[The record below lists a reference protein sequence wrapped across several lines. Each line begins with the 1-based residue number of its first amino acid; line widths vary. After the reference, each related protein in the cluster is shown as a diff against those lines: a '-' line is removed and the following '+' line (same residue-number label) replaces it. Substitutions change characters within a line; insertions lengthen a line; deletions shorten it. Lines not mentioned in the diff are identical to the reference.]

1 MKSKPTTLNQSLLNP
16 KQEISSHK
24 EEPKLKLRKP
34 SFYIPESME
43 NNEFNS
49 NISEKKNDIEVCINN
64 SYSFKSGPDFD
75 TFCQPFFHG
84 TYQKIRMPFFRM
96 PIGDQSKFQSGIT
109 CMQEKGNG
117 NNFKFPPNHFLLNR
131 LDNEKEDYF
140 KEINDETKNKNDNKI
155 NGKNDEPNFL
165 FNNLRGSFYNNWIQE
180 KNNLGLNSFV
190 NKETNSSNI
199 INNCGT
205 KFFTNHNYGYK
216 CSCSKTQCNRKYCE
230 CFNSG
235 NYCVDCNCKNC
246 SNKPPAN
253 IYTNK
258 HPSDELSKNKKSKI
272 ICTCTKSGCNKNYCE
287 CFKSGQ
293 KCSLLCRCISCENND
308 QITNKHYNKNND
320 NFESC
325 LVNSIFIIKNNITIE
340 NTKNKKN
347 YEKFK
352 TTLDEGVA
360 PPAQG
365 DFMAICK
372 KRNREEKKYD
382 KINFVNNKKISNN
395 SHEVNRF
402 NNSLFDKNGKIIL
415 SKINLIQAN

>member
-1 MKSKPTTLNQSLLNP
+1 MKSKPTTSNKCLLNK
-16 KQEISSHK
+16 KQENFSLK
-24 EEPKLKLRKP
+24 EEPNSKLIKP
-34 SFYIPESME
+34 SFYIPESTE

-49 NISEKKNDIEVCINN
+49 NISEKKNDIEICINN
-64 SYSFKSGPDFD
+64 SYSFKSGPDYD
-75 TFCQPFFHG
+75 MFCQPFFHG

-96 PIGDQSKFQSGIT
+96 PMGDQSKLQSCIT
-109 CMQEKGNG
+109 YMQEKGND
-117 NNFKFPPNHFLLNR
+117 NNFKFAPNHFLLNR

-140 KEINDETKNKNDNKI
+140 KEIKDKSKNRNDNKI
-155 NGKNDEPNFL
+155 NDKNSEFNYL
-165 FNNLRGSFYNNWIQE
+165 FNNFRENFFNNWIQE
-180 KNNLGLNSFV
+180 KNNLSLNTNM
-190 NKETNSSNI
+190 NKETNSSNY
-199 INNCGT
+199 INTSGT

-293 KCSLLCRCISCENND
+293 KCSMLCRCISCENND
-308 QITNKHYNKNND
+308 QITNNHYIKNND
-320 NFESC
+320 NFECC
-325 LVNSIFIIKNNITIE
+325 LVNSIFIIKNIIIIE

-347 YEKFK
+347 CEKFK
-352 TTLDEGVA
+352 TTLDEEVA

-365 DFMAICK
+365 DFVAICK
-372 KRNREEKKYD
+372 KRNREEKNYD
-382 KINFVNNKKISNN
+382 KINSINNKKISNN

-415 SKINLIQAN
+415 SNINLIKAK

>member
-1 MKSKPTTLNQSLLNP
+1 MKSKPTITNQCLLNQ

-24 EEPKLKLRKP
+24 EEPKSKLRKP
-34 SFYIPESME
+34 SFYIPNSTES
-43 NNEFNS
+43 NEFNS
-49 NISEKKNDIEVCINN
+49 NISGKKNDIEICINN
-64 SYSFKSGPDFD
+64 SYSFKSGQDYD
-75 TFCQPFFHG
+75 MFCQPFFHG

-96 PIGDQSKFQSGIT
+96 PIGDQTKLQSNVT
-109 CMQEKGNG
+109 CIQEKQNG
-117 NNFKFPPNHFLLNR
+117 NNFKFTPNHFLLNR
-131 LDNEKEDYF
+131 LDNENEDYS
-140 KEINDETKNKNDNKI
+140 KEIKDESKNKNNNKI
-155 NGKNDEPNFL
+155 NDKNNGPNFL
-165 FNNLRGSFYNNWIQE
+165 FNNLREHFYNNWIQE
-180 KNNLGLNSFV
+180 KNNLSLNTYV
-190 NKETNSSNI
+190 NKETNSTNI
-199 INNCGT
+199 INNSGT

-293 KCSLLCRCISCENND
+293 KCSMLCRCISCENND
-308 QITNKHYNKNND
+308 QIINNHYKKNND
-320 NFESC
+320 NFECC

-352 TTLDEGVA
+352 TNLDEEVA

-365 DFMAICK
+365 DFVAICK

-382 KINFVNNKKISNN
+382 KINFINNKKISNN

-402 NNSLFDKNGKIIL
+402 NNSLFDNNGKIIL
-415 SKINLIQAN
+415 SNINLIKAK

>member
-1 MKSKPTTLNQSLLNP
+1 MKSKPTISNQCLLNQ

-24 EEPKLKLRKP
+24 EEPKSKLRKP
-34 SFYIPESME
+34 SFYIPNSTES
-43 NNEFNS
+43 NEFNS
-49 NISEKKNDIEVCINN
+49 NISGKKNDIEICINN
-64 SYSFKSGPDFD
+64 SYSFKSGQDYD
-75 TFCQPFFHG
+75 MFCQPFFHG

-96 PIGDQSKFQSGIT
+96 PIGDQTKLQSNVT
-109 CMQEKGNG
+109 CIQEKENG
-117 NNFKFPPNHFLLNR
+117 NNFKFAPNHFLLNR
-131 LDNEKEDYF
+131 LDNENEDYS
-140 KEINDETKNKNDNKI
+140 KEIKDESKNKNNNKI
-155 NGKNDEPNFL
+155 NDKNNVPNFL
-165 FNNLRGSFYNNWIQE
+165 FNNLREHFYNNWIQE
-180 KNNLGLNSFV
+180 KNILSLNTYV
-190 NKETNSSNI
+190 NKETNSTNI
-199 INNCGT
+199 INNSGT

-293 KCSLLCRCISCENND
+293 KCSMLCRCISCENND
-308 QITNKHYNKNND
+308 QITNNHYKKNND
-320 NFESC
+320 NFECC

-352 TTLDEGVA
+352 TNLDEEVA

-365 DFMAICK
+365 DFVAICK

-382 KINFVNNKKISNN
+382 KINFINNKKISNN

-402 NNSLFDKNGKIIL
+402 NNSLFDNNGKFIL